1 MKHILTTNEPF
12 LLERGEESVDL
23 MNLKI
28 LDWTELPWW
37 LNGTNNSEEIYED
50 ELDPNS
56 DYYYPSIPL
65 SYERNEPL
73 EEDGDDIQFSSRL
86 ISTYGVRFSQTYS
99 KDYEEEG
106 SFTSELGKLVYRYI
120 YQRPAMEFYRPIIW
134 DIENGK
140 VYRIRV
146 FWTTPYKFK
155 VLHVAD
161 HQYDP
166 NRIYSY
172 PMCFNTKIYFKFRFT
187 AEEIPSYISNPDE
200 HDPSVWLYKINLVP
214 VCHDTITYTPAFVN
228 EPYMTDTEIQEGED
242 AVTNTAHYLRSDL
255 NGTTGTT
262 AIASPC
268 VYFDL
273 GTVSV
278 ALRFRQDYFLN
289 LWPGVIDLT
298 NLPVVGRFT
307 AGIDDLPI
315 VMHGSLGDFIKI
327 SNSNPSIVQG
337 HDYEYH
343 FLNEVFNLIDITGT
357 I

>member
-12 LLERGEESVDL
+12 LLERGNESVDL

-37 LNGTNNSEEIYED
+37 LNGTNNSEEIHED

-56 DYYYPSIPL
+56 DCYYPNTPL
-65 SYERNEPL
+65 TYERNEPL
-73 EEDGDDIQFSSRL
+73 EENGDGIQFSSRL
-86 ISTYGVRFSQTYS
+86 ISIYGVHFSQTYS

-120 YQRPAMEFYRPIIW
+120 YQRPVIELYRPIIW

-172 PMCFNTKIYFKFRFT
+172 PMCFDTKIYFKFRFT

-214 VCHDTITYTPAFVN
+214 VYHDTITYTPAFVN
-228 EPYMTDTEIQEGED
+228 EPYMTDTEIQKGE
-242 AVTNTAHYLRSDL
+242 TAMANIAYNLRSDL
-255 NGTTGTT
+255 NGTTGTV
-262 AIASPC
+262 AIVSPC

-278 ALRFRQDYFLN
+278 ALRFRQDYFLD

-315 VMHGSLGDFIKI
+315 VMHGSLGEFIKI
-327 SNSNPSIVQG
+327 SSSNPSIVQG

-343 FLNEVFNLIDITGT
+343 FLKGVFNLIDITQT
-357 I
+357 T

>member
-120 YQRPAMEFYRPIIW
+120 YQRP
-134 DIENGK
+134 
-140 VYRIRV
+140 
-146 FWTTPYKFK
+146 T
-155 VLHVAD
+155 
-161 HQYDP
+161 
-166 NRIYSY
+166 
-172 PMCFNTKIYFKFRFT
+172 
-187 AEEIPSYISNPDE
+187 
-200 HDPSVWLYKINLVP
+200 
-214 VCHDTITYTPAFVN
+214 
-228 EPYMTDTEIQEGED
+228 
-242 AVTNTAHYLRSDL
+242 
-255 NGTTGTT
+255 
-262 AIASPC
+262 
-268 VYFDL
+268 
-273 GTVSV
+273 
-278 ALRFRQDYFLN
+278 
-289 LWPGVIDLT
+289 
-298 NLPVVGRFT
+298 
-307 AGIDDLPI
+307 
-315 VMHGSLGDFIKI
+315 
-327 SNSNPSIVQG
+327 
-337 HDYEYH
+337 
-343 FLNEVFNLIDITGT
+343 
-357 I
+357 